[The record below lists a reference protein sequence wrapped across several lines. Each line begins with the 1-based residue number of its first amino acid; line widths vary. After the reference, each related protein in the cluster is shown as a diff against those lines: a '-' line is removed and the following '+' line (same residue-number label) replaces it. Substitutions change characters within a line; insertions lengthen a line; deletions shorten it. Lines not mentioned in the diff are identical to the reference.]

1 MTTEALRS
9 PASDYGLLELDRTQC
24 LALLTTEPVGRLV
37 RAALPAPSIIPV
49 GFVLHAGAVHVRTS
63 RATCEDAVLAGV
75 FVAFEADAF
84 DAGTRTG
91 WSVVVL
97 GRPELVEDPLALE
110 QVEGLLTRSWAS
122 GDRDSV
128 LRIPVELVSG
138 RRVGRGPLPA
148 LTVPPTTPQEHS

>member
-1 MTTEALRS
+1 MTNAALGS
-9 PASDYGLLELDRTQC
+9 PASDDGLLELDRTQC

-75 FVAFEADAF
+75 FVAIEADAF
-84 DAGTRTG
+84 DADTRTG